1 MIVNIIEITCLAMAA
16 IGIILVLLPR
26 HEDLF
31 QQYFIFC
38 VVVCTII
45 FFANLIANFS

>member
-1 MIVNIIEITCLAMAA
+1 MDVIAMMCLAMAA
-16 IGIILVLLPR
+16 IGIILALLPGSKY
-26 HEDLF
+26 ENLL

-45 FFANLIANFS
+45 FFGNLIANFS